1 MGTLSVGSLAM
12 MNISGRA
19 ASSGGDNGSATSFV
33 TLFQGDSITDGNR
46 GRTQDPNHIL
56 GHGYAS
62 HVASTLGALH
72 PERNLSFL
80 NRGIS
85 GDTVASLQA
94 RWKSDALALRPDV
107 ISLLIGVNDILHRIK
122 SGTTKK
128 PSSSHE
134 ELRQL
139 LEQTKGALPETKLVL
154 CQPFI
159 LRVGMVAEKPDV
171 WIQEIETV
179 QAASERLAKEFDC
192 CYVPFQKA
200 FDDALS
206 RAPADYWIWDGI
218 HPTYNGHG
226 LMAMMWM
233 EVVGKAITQLAR

>member
-122 SGTTKK
+122 SGTTKSRRPTTQVRIVEIYADK
-128 PSSSHE
+128 QAYQSH
-134 ELRQL
+134 L
-139 LEQTKGALPETKLVL
+139 QTPHFQHYKSATLKMVKDLKLVDMTDVDKDAML
-154 CQPFI
+154 LIF
-159 LRVGMVAEKPDV
+159 EK
-171 WIQEIETV
+171 
-179 QAASERLAKEFDC
+179 LK
-192 CYVPFQKA
+192 
-200 FDDALS
+200 
-206 RAPADYWIWDGI
+206 
-218 HPTYNGHG
+218 
-226 LMAMMWM
+226 
-233 EVVGKAITQLAR
+233 

>member
-1 MGTLSVGSLAM
+1 MKQTRREFMGTLSVGSLAM

-46 GRTQDPNHIL
+46 GRTHDPNHIL

-128 PSSSHE
+128 PSSYYAGTHCGN
-134 ELRQL
+134 LRR
-139 LEQTKGALPETKLVL
+139 QTSLPI
-154 CQPFI
+154 PF
-159 LRVGMVAEKPDV
+159 AN
-171 WIQEIETV
+171 
-179 QAASERLAKEFDC
+179 A
-192 CYVPFQKA
+192 
-200 FDDALS
+200 ALS
-206 RAPADYWIWDGI
+206 A
-218 HPTYNGHG
+218 
-226 LMAMMWM
+226 L
-233 EVVGKAITQLAR
+233 